1 MEFTL
6 LNTSDLKAL
15 IDKVESLEKGLG
27 RTARKEERYYSIK
40 ELMELLGVSRKTVQ
54 AWRDKRL
61 IAFSQVGRNIWFSRS
76 AIEAFMLRNRYRSRF
91 QTKI

>member
-1 MEFTL
+1 MNFLVMKEDQYASIMERL
-6 LNTSDLKAL
+6 DR
-15 IDKVESLEKGLG
+15 LEK
-27 RTARKEERYYSIK
+27 AFQKKSPDERYYSIK
-40 ELMELLGVSRKTVQ
+40 QLMQLLGVSRKTVQ

-76 AIEAFMLRNRYRSRF
+76 AIDAFMLRNHYRSRF